1 MTARDRIEATLRRL
15 VDASTFERILLSV
28 AALGASIVVGAV
40 ILLVSGYVAAC
51 EEPFL
56 VLGGASFCYNP
67 VRVYGALVMGAFGN
81 PFNVALTLQGTAIL
95 VLAGL
100 AVAVSFRTGIFNIGT
115 QGQMLLGGLA
125 TALSVVWIAPHV
137 PDGIV
142 GGLILIPA
150 GTLVGAA
157 VGGLYGALPGALKA
171 YADANEV
178 ITTIMLNFIAAN
190 VAFFLVSGYF
200 QDPQSQSVETKPI
213 PSYALLEPVLPSIR
227 ESGASFSML
236 VLAFALVLVV
246 LVYYLLF
253 QTSLGYDLRTA
264 GTQPE
269 AAEYGGIEAKRVVVQ
284 AMTLSGAIGGVA
296 GSMWVLMIMGRWRT
310 AMPSFGFDGITVSIL
325 AGNHPIGVALAGLLF
340 GALRSGSQFIDFQL
354 GVPKQLVGVLRGL
367 IILFVA
373 MPEFFRMLG
382 KRYVVRERR
391 TVATDGGE
399 GGGDDD
405 A

>member
-1 MTARDRIEATLRRL
+1 MTAADRVQKALRRL
-15 VDASTFERILLSV
+15 VDASTLERILLSF

-40 ILLVSGYVAAC
+40 ILLVSGYVATC
-51 EEPFL
+51 EQAFL
-56 VLGGASFCYNP
+56 TLGGATFCYNP
-67 VRVYGALVMGAFGN
+67 VEVYWTLFVGAFGS
-81 PFNVALTLQGTAIL
+81 PFNVALTLQGTSIL
-95 VLAGL
+95 ILAGL

-125 TALSVVWIAPHV
+125 TALSVVWLAPYV
-137 PDGIV
+137 P
-142 GGLILIPA
+142 GGLIGGLVLIPA
-150 GTLVGAA
+150 GTLAGAV

-178 ITTIMLNFIAAN
+178 ITTIMLNFIAAGL
-190 VAFFLVSGYF
+190 AFFLVSGYF
-200 QDPQSQSVETKPI
+200 QDPQSQSVETKGV
-213 PSYALLEPVLPSIR
+213 PSYAVLKPVLPSFS

-236 VLAFALVLVV
+236 VLVFALVLVV
-246 LVYYLLF
+246 AIYYLLF
-253 QTSLGYDLRTA
+253 QTSMGYDFRTA

-269 AAEYGGIEAKRVVVQ
+269 AAEYGGIESKRVIVE

-296 GSMWVLMIMGRWRT
+296 GAMWVLMIMGRWRT

-340 GALRSGSQFIDFQL
+340 GALKSGSQFIDFQL

-373 MPEFFRMLG
+373 MPEFFRMVG
-382 KRYVVRERR
+382 KRYVSDPRR

-399 GGGDDD
+399 SGGENDG
-405 A
+405 

>member
-1 MTARDRIEATLRRL
+1 
-15 VDASTFERILLSV
+15 
-28 AALGASIVVGAV
+28 
-40 ILLVSGYVAAC
+40 
-51 EEPFL
+51 
-56 VLGGASFCYNP
+56 
-67 VRVYGALVMGAFGN
+67 VYGALVMGAFGN

-95 VLAGL
+95 ILAGL

-382 KRYVVRERR
+382 KRYVVGERR
-391 TVATDGGE
+391 TVATDGGD